1 MDFYIK
7 RITAHAYQ
15 PEREDSS
22 VDFTPGVNLIVGASD
37 TGKSAVLRCIKFMF
51 GGEKPFDPKAKGFNR
66 VTMIL
71 QTMKGEITLSR
82 YIGRNRITVE
92 SDIPGVLTGEFSTDY
107 PKEENRD
114 RQPTSISRF
123 WFSLYGISGDPM
135 IMWRMVGDR
144 RHLTMKTILRS
155 FYLDENDID
164 NPDSVILPPRE
175 STQVHFLSAMLYFL
189 TGEEFSDQKLFDTD
203 TISKAKREAVERF
216 ANDRIASLSR
226 QRKAAEEELRKFDG
240 INVENELQ
248 QSISRLVETEDS
260 LNAAFA
266 QQQALSEA
274 LSQYHDEEAELAL
287 ILSRNR
293 ELATQY
299 RSDIDRLIFLTEGE
313 KLLGS
318 ESPNTSCPFCRN
330 KIVPITRPS
339 YAASNRAELARITR
353 QAEGLSESEKDV
365 TERLNFV
372 RGEITRTEKEINR
385 LQAMITKQLS
395 PLAEQLRR
403 DIAAYRH
410 YIQVKNTY
418 DLYQQVSKEVQET
431 LDAPEYQVKEPD
443 TVFKPREHFPLGFT
457 SDMSVI
463 ATEILTESNYRSL
476 NVARFLIQPFDL
488 EINGVT
494 KQEEHGKGYNS
505 FINTAM
511 GLTMR
516 RYYIDHAKYNPGLF
530 IVDTPFHGFDEGKV
544 IKEASMIHGLFNY
557 LISQNGTGQIIIVE
571 NDKSVPDDIDF
582 EALGVN
588 VIDFHK
594 DNYKSRFTNNRYGFL
609 IGVTGK

>member
-7 RITAHAYQ
+7 QITAYAFQ
-15 PEREDSS
+15 PEREDST

-51 GGEKPFDPKAKGFNR
+51 GGEKPFDAKAKGFNK
-66 VTMIL
+66 VSMIL
-71 QTMKGEITLSR
+71 QTMKGEIKLSR

-92 SDIPGVLTGEFSTDY
+92 SDIPGVLTGEFGTDY
-107 PKEENRD
+107 DDKHDNAP
-114 RQPTSISRF
+114 PSISRF
-123 WFSLYGISGDPM
+123 WFSMYGIPGDPM

-144 RHLTMKTILRS
+144 KHLTMKTILPS
-155 FYLDENDID
+155 FYLNEGDID
-164 NPDSVILPPRE
+164 NANSVILPERE

-216 ANDRIASLSR
+216 AQDRIVALTR
-226 QRKAAEEELRKFDG
+226 QRDDAEKELRKFDG
-240 INVENELQ
+240 VNVEAELQ
-248 QSISRLVETEDS
+248 HSLSLLAETEES
-260 LNAAFA
+260 LNEAFE
-266 QQQALSEA
+266 QQQARSEA
-274 LSQYHDEEAELAL
+274 LSQYNDEEAELTL

-299 RSDIDRLIFLTEGE
+299 RADIDRLIFLTEGD

-318 ESPNTSCPFCRN
+318 HEATNSCPFCRS
-330 KIVPITRPS
+330 KIDPITRPS
-339 YAASNRAELARITR
+339 YTASNRAELVRITR
-353 QAEGLSESEKDV
+353 QAEGLAESENDIQ
-365 TERLNFV
+365 ERLRFV
-372 RGEITRTEKEINR
+372 RGEITKTEKEINA
-385 LQAMITKQLS
+385 LQAMITRQLS
-395 PLAEQLRR
+395 PLAERLRR

-410 YIQVKNTY
+410 YIQTKNTY
-418 DLYQQVSKEVQET
+418 ELYQQVSKDVQDT

-443 TVFKPREHFPLGFT
+443 TVFKPRDHFPLGFVA
-457 SDMSVI
+457 DMGAI
-463 ATEILTESNYRSL
+463 ATKILTESNYRNL
-476 NVARFLIQPFDL
+476 NVVQFLIQPFDL
-488 EINGVT
+488 LINGVT

-505 FINTAM
+505 FINTVL

-544 IKEASMIHGLFNY
+544 IKEASMVHGLFDY
-557 LISQNGTGQIIIVE
+557 LISQGGTGQIIVVE
-571 NDKSVPDDIDF
+571 NDKSVPLDIDF
-582 EALGVN
+582 EAKGVN

-594 DNYKSRFTNNRYGFL
+594 DNYKSRFKNNRYGFL

>member
-15 PEREDSS
+15 PDREDSTIEFS
-22 VDFTPGVNLIVGASD
+22 PGVNLIVGASD

-51 GGEKPFDPKAKGFNR
+51 GGDKPFEAKAKGFNK
-66 VTMIL
+66 VTMVL
-71 QTMKGEITLSR
+71 QTMKGEITLTRS
-82 YIGRNRITVE
+82 IGRNFIQVE
-92 SDIPGVLTGEFSTDY
+92 SDIPGIPVGEYSADY
-107 PKEENRD
+107 PKDED
-114 RQPTSISRF
+114 KDKKPTSISRF
-123 WFSLYGISGDPM
+123 WFYMYGIPGDPM

-144 RHLTMKTILRS
+144 KHLTMKTILRS

-164 NPDSVILPPRE
+164 NADSVILPPRE
-175 STQVHFLSAMLYFL
+175 STQVHFLAAMLYFL

-203 TISKAKREAVERF
+203 TISKAKRAAVEQF
-216 ANDRIASLSR
+216 AQDRIASLSR
-226 QRKAAEEELRKFDG
+226 QRDDAEKELKKFDG
-240 INVENELQ
+240 INVEAELQ
-248 QSISRLVETEDS
+248 RSISRLSETEDS
-260 LNAAFA
+260 LKEAFD
-266 QQQALSEA
+266 QQQLLSES
-274 LSQYHDEEAELAL
+274 LSQYHDEEADLAL

-299 RSDIDRLIFLTEGE
+299 RADIDRLIFLTEGD

-318 ESPNTSCPFCRN
+318 QQATTSCPFCRN
-330 KIVPITRPS
+330 KIEPIARPS

-365 TERLNFV
+365 MERLRYV
-372 RGEITRTEKEINR
+372 RGEITKAEREINR
-385 LQAMITKQLS
+385 LQIMITRQLS
-395 PLAEQLRR
+395 PLADRLRK

-410 YIQVKNTY
+410 YIQLKNTY
-418 DLYQQVSKEVQET
+418 DLYQMVSKDVQET
-431 LDAPEYQVKEPD
+431 LDATEYQFKEPD
-443 TVFKPREHFPLGFT
+443 TVFKPREHFPLGF
-457 SDMSVI
+457 SADMGAI
-463 ATEILTESNYRSL
+463 ATEILTEAKYRGL
-476 NVARFLIQPFDL
+476 NVVQFMIQPFDL
-488 EINGVT
+488 LINGVT

-505 FINTAM
+505 FINTVM

-544 IKEASMIHGLFNY
+544 IREASMVHGLFEY
-557 LISQNGTGQIIIVE
+557 LISQNGTGQIIVVE

-582 EALGVN
+582 EKLGVN
-588 VIDFHK
+588 VMDFHK